1 MTNPAVIS
9 SPFIPSSNSVRRV
22 MWLVILALL
31 PGMMAFTYVYGW
43 GVIINVLIAC
53 ASGWLLEVIMLL
65 LLQRPL
71 RPFMFDLS
79 ALVTAMLLALALPPL
94 APWWLPVV
102 AMFFAIVVAKHLYGG
117 LGYNTFNPAM
127 AAYCILLVSF
137 PREMSV
143 WLSPGQL
150 APYQLSLP
158 ETINYVFNHRL
169 PAGWQL
175 DAISSATVLDHL
187 RIQLSLHTPLT
198 QLAGSPV
205 FGVIAGRGM
214 EWINLLFLGGGV
226 FLLYKR
232 IISWHIPLALLA
244 SLAIIA
250 GLFHLLQPDQYYAA
264 QIHLLAGASVLG
276 AFFIATDP
284 VTAATTP
291 KGKLIYGAG
300 IGLLTF
306 AIRVWGGYPDGIAFA
321 VVLMGLT
328 VPLLDQY
335 TVPKVFGQK
344 RRSEG

>member
-1 MTNPAVIS
+1 
-9 SPFIPSSNSVRRV
+9 